1 MQAFIQ
7 TDYNPTPVTSQL
19 TALVVDDNVAVRA
32 YLKSILHELGVAQV
46 FEAADGVIG
55 EALFLQHRPQLVFL
69 DIQLPDINGKV
80 LLQRFR
86 CVDQQSHIFMIS
98 AYSSVDNLKAAVAGG
113 AKAFVVK
120 PFTAERISSL
130 VQPLLSCSV

>member
-1 MQAFIQ
+1 MQGLEHGTI
-7 TDYNPTPVTSQL
+7 PTGL
-19 TALVVDDNVAVRA
+19 TALVVDDTLASRH
-32 YLKSILHELGVAQV
+32 YLKQILQSLGVSV
-46 FEAADGVIG
+46 VHEAADGASA
-55 EALFLQHRPQLVFL
+55 EALFLQQHPQLVFL

-86 CVDQQSHIFMIS
+86 RVDQQSHIFMVS

-120 PFTAERISSL
+120 PFSAERIYSL
-130 VQPLLSCSV
+130 VQPLL